1 MHSVA
6 FNLDSFS
13 FDWFVCKHGHCMWC
27 PRQISGMLFICQMP
41 FTFYS
46 LFLLNLL
53 RFLLPIFTSQEP
65 QAEVAQMEG
74 IIIFVLSLP
83 NAFSFLVDF
92 IFIFMFNFI
101 LVSTLIL
108 TFCTFYIKKAVN
120 WIGLF
125 GLSSSLF
132 SCQMRST
139 FLFYFSL
146 MFTFILD
153 ALEVI
158 RVTLLLSQR

>member
-120 WIGLF
+120 WIGSDGWDYHLLCF
-125 GLSSSLF
+125 PAK
-132 SCQMRST
+132 C
-139 FLFYFSL
+139 
-146 MFTFILD
+146 
-153 ALEVI
+153 V
-158 RVTLLLSQR
+158 LLSCFISVWCSLLF